1 MQWYGIFPEMI
12 SHVEAETQWPSLWRR
27 HFEMHV
33 SILIKKNSLKF
44 VLWGPINNISTLVK
58 KMAWCRLDDTPLSE
72 PMTVSFHTHICVT
85 RPQWIKY
92 IMRIIDGWP
101 FYCVD
106 ASMKLIQWRHTSS
119 MVSPI
124 TPILNCLFSSLS
136 RIATKETSTLRIT
149 GSARV

>member
-1 MQWYGIFPEMI
+1 MIWDISRNDFTCWGRDTMAAIMQATFWNACINFDK
-12 SHVEAETQWPSLWRR
+12 
-27 HFEMHV
+27 
-33 SILIKKNSLKF
+33 KKNSLKF
-44 VLWGPINNISTLVK
+44 VLWGPINNISTLVQ
-58 KMAWCRLDDTPLSE
+58 KMAWYRLDDTPLSE

-85 RPQWIKY
+85 RPQWINY
-92 IMRIIDGWP
+92 IMRIIYGWP

-149 GSARV
+149 GSAWV